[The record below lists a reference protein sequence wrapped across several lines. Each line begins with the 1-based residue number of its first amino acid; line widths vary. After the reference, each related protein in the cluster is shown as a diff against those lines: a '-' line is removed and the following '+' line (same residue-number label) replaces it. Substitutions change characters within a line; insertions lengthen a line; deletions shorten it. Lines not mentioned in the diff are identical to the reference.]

1 MSFVHRRVFYAKV
14 GKADSLVEHL
24 KEAETLMGTGKIKT
38 RLLTDYQSGRSDRVV
53 MEWEVE
59 SFGDIDAEMSGL
71 TQDAELMA
79 KFQAWEPK
87 LNELIHYSEVDNLM
101 VR

>member
-1 MSFVHRRVFYAKV
+1 MAFVHRRVFFAKV
-14 GKADSLVEHL
+14 GKADALVEHL
-24 KEAETLMGTGKIKT
+24 KEGERLMGSGKIKT

-59 SFGDIDAEMSGL
+59 SFGDIDAQMSGL
-71 TQDAELMA
+71 GQDAELMA
-79 KFQAWEPK
+79 KFQVWEPK
-87 LNELIHYSEVDNLM
+87 LNELIHHSEVDNLM